1 MLNPHLSGQRFVSA
15 IRTSSLFLSFLSPT
29 LQSQVYTPLLARLGE
44 SMLCHTGFEQR
55 AFYFHYTI
63 LRTLS
68 PHQKTNKAKR
78 NNSL

>member
-15 IRTSSLFLSFLSPT
+15 IRTSSPFLPFLSPT

-55 AFYFHYTI
+55 TFYFLCTI
-63 LRTLS
+63 LRPL
-68 PHQKTNKAKR
+68 PPLKKKKAKR
-78 NNSL
+78 NSL